1 MLEETVRNGTLR
13 NAGYYIM
20 WYFLCSWT
28 CKLLPCWCSV
38 HAPEKTWSSIPDCS
52 LWTVHLWGSSRWR
65 RRGAQ
70 RGSNPRA
77 GGVCTHSSTCCLQQ
91 SPPVSNSFKKRPWS
105 RVPPVPCV
113 TTFSKLPPLWP
124 TFLATKQNHF
134 CFKPERNYLLEKS
147 LYKQIK
153 SLFLNFSTTLW
164 KSPHKHWWVLAA
176 LFGITLF

>member
-1 MLEETVRNGTLR
+1 MPQRKHEAQSLTVRSEQCTCSSEEAADGGEGVLR
-13 NAGYYIM
+13 EAQTRGLEG
-20 WYFLCSWT
+20 FAHTAAPAAFSRARQCPTALKKDPEAESHLC
-28 CKLLPCWCSV
+28 P
-38 HAPEKTWSSIPDCS
+38 
-52 LWTVHLWGSSRWR
+52 
-65 RRGAQ
+65 
-70 RGSNPRA
+70 
-77 GGVCTHSSTCCLQQ
+77 
-91 SPPVSNSFKKRPWS
+91 
-105 RVPPVPCV
+105 V